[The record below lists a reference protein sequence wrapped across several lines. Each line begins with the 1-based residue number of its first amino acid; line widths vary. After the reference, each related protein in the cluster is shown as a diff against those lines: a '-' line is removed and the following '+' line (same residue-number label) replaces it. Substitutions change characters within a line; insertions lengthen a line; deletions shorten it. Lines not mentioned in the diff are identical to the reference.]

1 MPVSTPK
8 RSIIFL
14 TLNMK
19 QKADS
24 LMFLMKIENIRLT
37 SHSEKEKFLMIC
49 LLLTNTTVCYIH
61 S

>member
-1 MPVSTPK
+1 
-8 RSIIFL
+8 
-14 TLNMK
+14 MK
-19 QKADS
+19 LKADS